1 MSKRRSPESHV
12 IADIAVIGPSARH
25 DCEDNAAGRFSDARP
40 GLPIT
45 AITRDCGDHG
55 DS

>member
-12 IADIAVIGPSARH
+12 IADIAVIGPSARYE
-25 DCEDNAAGRFSDARP
+25 CEDNAAERFRDARS

-45 AITRDCGDHG
+45 AITRDCGDPG